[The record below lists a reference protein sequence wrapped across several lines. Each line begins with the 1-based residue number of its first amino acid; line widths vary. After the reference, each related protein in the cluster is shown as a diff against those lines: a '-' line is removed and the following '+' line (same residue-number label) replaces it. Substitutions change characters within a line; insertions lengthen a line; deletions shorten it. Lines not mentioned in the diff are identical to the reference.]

1 MRLLNREGMCTQ
13 QWCTHEQWEIHAYMD
28 SVLVK
33 HQVPIYQRY
42 LLHESFYFF
51 WSTWK
56 CIELQPQPNSHNLT
70 KELTTAS
77 GLSNPKRRLYI
88 ILTCSHLHCLEISIY
103 MYTIYACPCAH
114 WCDSSPCVHCWGSS
128 TNYPCLLTSFLFTCP
143 NKPVLIQI
151 LSKIFILIF
160 YRSINWK

>member
-1 MRLLNREGMCTQ
+1 MLAECNLHMQLLNREGMCTQ
-13 QWCTHEQWEIHAYMD
+13 QWCTHERWEIHAYMD

-70 KELTTAS
+70 KELTTSS
-77 GLSNPKRRLYI
+77 GLSNPNRPTRRLYI
-88 ILTCSHLHCLEISIY
+88 ILTCSHLHCLEISICTPSTHVHVHTDVILRHV
-103 MYTIYACPCAH
+103 YTAE
-114 WCDSSPCVHCWGSS
+114 V
-128 TNYPCLLTSFLFTCP
+128 LLRTTH
-143 NKPVLIQI
+143 V
-151 LSKIFILIF
+151 
-160 YRSINWK
+160 Y